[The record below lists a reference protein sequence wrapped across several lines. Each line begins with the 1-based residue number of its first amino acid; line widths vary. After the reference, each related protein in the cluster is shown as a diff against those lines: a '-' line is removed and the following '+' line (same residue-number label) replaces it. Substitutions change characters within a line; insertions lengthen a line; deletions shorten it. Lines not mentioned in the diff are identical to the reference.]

1 MVKKRSRKRSSRR
14 KYYESDENDS
24 DSDID
29 LSSPPASPVRKRY
42 GLRQRKQPVFF
53 HDFDNDDDEDLGSS
67 RKRSDDDEFDV
78 QARLSTEAPSAACR
92 DSELDEGALID
103 FEDVIRADVVLNKQK
118 AECNSGVVNRTV
130 ITNPDQDK
138 GICYNNYII

>member
-1 MVKKRSRKRSSRR
+1 MVRKRSRKRSSRR
-14 KYYESDENDS
+14 KYYDSDENDS

-29 LSSPPASPVRKRY
+29 LSSPPASPARKRY
-42 GLRQRKQPVFF
+42 GLRQRKQPIFF

-67 RKRSDDDEFDV
+67 RKRSDDDEFGV
-78 QARLSTEAPSAACR
+78 PCSARLSTEAPSAACM
-92 DSELDEGALID
+92 DDGALID

-130 ITNPDQDK
+130 VTNQDK
-138 GICYNNYII
+138 GKTH